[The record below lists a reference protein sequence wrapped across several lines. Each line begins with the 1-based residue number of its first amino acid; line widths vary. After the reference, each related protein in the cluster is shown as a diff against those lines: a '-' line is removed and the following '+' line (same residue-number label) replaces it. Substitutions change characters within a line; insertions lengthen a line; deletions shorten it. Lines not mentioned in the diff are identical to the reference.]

1 MVERGS
7 LLLIHEADGS
17 GSPGNYRTE
26 MTEGQGKGLKL
37 CPSMRAGELQG
48 SEMVVISS

>member
-1 MVERGS
+1 MERWS

-17 GSPGNYRTE
+17 GSPGNYRTD